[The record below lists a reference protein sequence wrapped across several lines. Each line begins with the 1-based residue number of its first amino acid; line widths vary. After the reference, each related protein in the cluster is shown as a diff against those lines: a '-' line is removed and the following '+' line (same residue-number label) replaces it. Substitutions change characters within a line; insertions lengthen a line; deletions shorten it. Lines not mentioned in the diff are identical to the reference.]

1 MESRPPPNLTDPAEL
16 KAYRR
21 ELRGVARGW
30 RYSGIVLAALGA
42 ALLVARSRHVLAIHV
57 LVPILI
63 IVAAIVLISVAI
75 LTRSLYHMRR
85 LRGGA

>member
-1 MESRPPPNLTDPAEL
+1 MDSRPPPNLTDPAEL

-30 RYSGIVLAALGA
+30 RYSGIALAVIGA
-42 ALLVARSRHVLAIHV
+42 ALLVARSRHLIAVHV

-63 IVAAIVLISVAI
+63 VVVAIVLISVAI
-75 LTRSLYHMRR
+75 LIRTTYHMRR
-85 LRGGA
+85 LRGG

>member
-1 MESRPPPNLTDPAEL
+1 MDSRPPPDLNDPAAL

-30 RYSGIVLAALGA
+30 RYAGVALAVIGA
-42 ALLVARSRHVLAIHV
+42 GLLLARSRHLLAIHI
-57 LVPILI
+57 LVPVLI

-75 LTRSLYHMRR
+75 LYRSLHHVRR
-85 LRGGA
+85 LRGG

>member
-1 MESRPPPNLTDPAEL
+1 MDSRPPPNLTDPAEL

-30 RYSGIVLAALGA
+30 RFSGIALAVVGA
-42 ALLVARSRHVLAIHV
+42 ALLVARSRHLIAVHV

-63 IVAAIVLISVAI
+63 VVVAIVLISVAI
-75 LTRSLYHMRR
+75 LIRTTYHMRR
-85 LRGGA
+85 LRGG

>member
-1 MESRPPPNLTDPAEL
+1 MASRPPPDLSDPAAL

-30 RYSGIVLAALGA
+30 RYSGIALAVIGA
-42 ALLVARSRHVLAIHV
+42 ALLAARSRHVLAVHV

-63 IVAAIVLISVAI
+63 VIVAIVLMSVAI
-75 LTRSLYHMRR
+75 LTRTLYHQRR
-85 LRGGA
+85 MRGG

>member
-1 MESRPPPNLTDPAEL
+1 MESRPPPDLNDPAAL

-30 RYSGIVLAALGA
+30 RYAGIALALFGA
-42 ALLVARSRHVLAIHV
+42 GLLMARSRHVLAIHV

-63 IVAAIVLISVAI
+63 VVVAIVLMSVGI
-75 LTRSLYHMRR
+75 LMRTIYHQRR
-85 LRGGA
+85 LRGG